1 MTLRAA
7 ACRIAFVGGSRDEFC
22 NRGTL
27 EQFIIS
33 LPHEV
38 WLRTLDTDHF
48 FSEELGELAQACGDV
63 MAWFEGGNPEA

>member
-7 ACRIAFVGGSRDEFC
+7 ACPIALVSGSRDGIC
-22 NRGTL
+22 NRETL
-27 EQFIIS
+27 EQFIVS

-48 FSEELGELAQACGDV
+48 FSGKLGELAQACVDV
-63 MAWFEGGNPEA
+63 MAWFEGRNPEA